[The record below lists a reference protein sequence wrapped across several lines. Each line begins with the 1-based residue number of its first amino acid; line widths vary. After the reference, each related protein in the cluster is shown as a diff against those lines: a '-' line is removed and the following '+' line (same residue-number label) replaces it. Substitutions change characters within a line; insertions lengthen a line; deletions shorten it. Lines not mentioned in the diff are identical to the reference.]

1 MLCAA
6 ALLAGALLAAPPAL
20 AQPIPPAP
28 DRSLADHV
36 AEARAQALM
45 RELRCVVCKGQSI
58 GDSNAELA
66 ADMRRLV
73 RERIAAG
80 EGDAAVR
87 EWFRARYGDFV
98 LLDPPFTAA
107 TWALW
112 LAPPAVLA
120 LGTAGILLWLR
131 PRRTPAPVAALD
143 AGEEERLARLVEH
156 PAD

>member
-1 MLCAA
+1 MLWA
-6 ALLAGALLAAPPAL
+6 ALLFAGALFAMPAWT
-20 AQPIPPAP
+20 QPIPPAP
-28 DRSLADHV
+28 DRSLADPV

-45 RELRCVVCKGQSI
+45 RELRCVVCQGQSI

-73 RERIAAG
+73 RERVAAG

-98 LLDPPFTAA
+98 LLDPPFTVA

-120 LGTAGILLWLR
+120 IGTAGVLLWLR
-131 PRRTPAPVAALD
+131 RRRAPAPAAALD
-143 AGEEERLARLVEH
+143 AGEEARLARLVEP

>member
-1 MLCAA
+1 MLFVLTLSAVA
-6 ALLAGALLAAPPAL
+6 M

-28 DRSLADHV
+28 DRSLADPA

-45 RELRCVVCKGQSI
+45 RELRCVVCQGQSI

-80 EGDAAVR
+80 DSDARVR

-98 LLDPPFTAA
+98 LLDPPFGA
-107 TWALW
+107 TTWLLW
-112 LAPPAVLA
+112 LAPPVVLLVGA
-120 LGTAGILLWLR
+120 IGVALWLR
-131 PRRTPAPVAALD
+131 RRKPSGHEASTLD
-143 AGEEERLARLVEH
+143 AAEEARLARLVDR
-156 PAD
+156 AD